1 MTDAQAPHAPETG
14 DRLNMLT
21 AALVDAMDQPAR
33 DRFTVSVLK
42 MIKLAEDEAQATG
55 RTDLQDLTWLRQL
68 LAQLIG
74 S

>member
-1 MTDAQAPHAPETG
+1 
-14 DRLNMLT
+14 MLT